1 VDEVTGRRGSDR
13 RPALLVYT
21 AITIILGIGAFA
33 IAAQTVPL
41 DPRIS
46 LTSAGGREGI
56 LLGLVFWVFAG
67 LLGGMRVQRLQDHG
81 VLTFHIPFIVAATAL
96 GGPVAGAVVAMI
108 STIEGRELR
117 EIPWYGLVANHVALA
132 VAALAGGLV
141 LTWLN
146 GWLATLTFVQP
157 QATQLIAIVVASFAL
172 TAVATGLASGT
183 VILRDHLSAREAV
196 WLFVHA
202 YRRTA
207 AVEVVLGWLLTVTYA
222 SIGWWAAG
230 ICAMLVLVIWQSH
243 DDHEMARH
251 DAMTG
256 LLNRAG
262 FAAPM
267 ADAIVAATR
276 QGRRAALLAIDLDGF
291 KSINDIHGHGVG
303 DEVIRTVGE
312 RLRSTIR
319 LTDAAV
325 RLGGDEF
332 GVLLAEVPDVATA
345 QLVAERIHERL
356 CEPIDL
362 DDRVVMV
369 GASIGVQMVEP
380 SDRPPTMQRVHQLAD
395 ALMYEAKQSGG
406 GVRFSR
412 SREERGTPDR

>member
-1 VDEVTGRRGSDR
+1 MREITGRRGSDR

-21 AITIILGIGAFA
+21 AITIVLGAGAFA

-41 DPRIS
+41 GERIS
-46 LTSAGGREGI
+46 LTSTGGREGI
-56 LLGLVFWVFAG
+56 LLGLVFWVLTG
-67 LLGGMRVQRLQDHG
+67 LLGGMRVERLADHG

-108 STIEGRELR
+108 STVEGRELR

-141 LTWLN
+141 MTWLN
-146 GWLATLTFVQP
+146 SWLGTLTFVQP

-207 AVEVVLGWLLTVTYA
+207 AVEVVLGWLLTITYA
-222 SIGWWAAG
+222 TIGWWAAG
-230 ICAMLVLVIWQSH
+230 ICALLVLVIWQSH
-243 DDHEMARH
+243 DDHETARR

-256 LLNRAG
+256 LLSRAG
-262 FAAPM
+262 FARPM
-267 ADAIVAATR
+267 AEAVAAATR
-276 QGRRAALLAIDLDGF
+276 HGRRAALLAIDLDGF
-291 KSINDIHGHGVG
+291 KSINDTHGHAVG
-303 DEVIRTVGE
+303 DEVIRTVGV
-312 RLRSTIR
+312 RLRSAIR

-332 GVLLAEVPDVATA
+332 GVLLADVADFA
-345 QLVAERIHERL
+345 AAGHVAERIHERL
-356 CEPIDL
+356 CEPIEL
-362 DDRVVMV
+362 DDRVVIV
-369 GASIGVQMVEP
+369 GASIGVQLVEP
-380 SDRPPTMQRVHQLAD
+380 SDRPPTVERLHKLAD
-395 ALMYEAKQSGG
+395 DLMYEAKKSGG
-406 GVRFSR
+406 GVRFSG
-412 SREERGTPDR
+412 SRDGGG